1 MLYLLSGYLLFKQFC
16 GKCESKCLDREFKN
30 LCMFLFCFL
39 FGFFFFFR
47 KLYISNQKKNTTEKK
62 LVKMEMSDLSD
73 ERNLDKSKVL
83 SV

>member
-1 MLYLLSGYLLFKQFC
+1 MENVSLNAWT
-16 GKCESKCLDREFKN
+16 EN
-30 LCMFLFCFL
+30 LKIYVCFCFVSCL
-39 FGFFFFFR
+39 FLVFFFR
-47 KLYISNQKKNTTEKK
+47 KLYISNQMKNTTEKK

>member
-1 MLYLLSGYLLFKQFC
+1 M
-16 GKCESKCLDREFKN
+16 
-30 LCMFLFCFL
+30 
-39 FGFFFFFR
+39 
-47 KLYISNQKKNTTEKK
+47 KNTTEKK